1 MYMHVASIAS
11 ASPICAMSSSLSS
24 TSSRHE
30 IAAVPE
36 RGGGARRS
44 GACSRG
50 AREGWRTRGYNY
62 GYAYDYDYDH
72 CCCDYCDCCGCCGG
86 SYGCGCGGCCC

>member
-1 MYMHVASIAS
+1 MQVASISS

-50 AREGWRTRGYNY
+50 AREGWRTRGYDY
-62 GYAYDYDYDH
+62 GYGYVYDYDYDH

>member
-1 MYMHVASIAS
+1 MHVASIAS

-36 RGGGARRS
+36 RSSGAWCG
-44 GACSRG
+44 GACSHG
-50 AREGWRTRGYNY
+50 AKEGWRTSG
-62 GYAYDYDYDH
+62 YDYDYDYDY
-72 CCCDYCDCCGCCGG
+72 CCCDFCGFCGCACDCC
-86 SYGCGCGGCCC
+86 CCCCC

>member
-1 MYMHVASIAS
+1 MHVASIAS